1 MSQAGGMV
9 LSLLQQAYRSSM
21 RFQPHV
27 SGWWYVLS
35 LLEQAYRSSMRFQ
48 PHVSGDCPGL
58 SRRSPYPIPAFTLQY
73 TVMTPEIAP
82 PSRDYRWLLFVVAA
96 LSLGFD
102 QWSKARIIEW
112 LAIGESWRPYVGTP
126 LLELFAFTHTKN
138 MGAAFGMFQT
148 GGWFFI
154 IVATVVS
161 IFISLYAPRIPR
173 HQWYIF
179 LALGLTMGGALG
191 NLVDR
196 LRLGWVTDFIHI
208 GNFAIFNIADSS
220 VVSGVTLLFFIMWR
234 EDEERKRIAE
244 QNPPAP
250 TPESHPFTAG
260 SSAADADNDFSNQPT
275 PSES

>member
-1 MSQAGGMV
+1 
-9 LSLLQQAYRSSM
+9 
-21 RFQPHV
+21 
-27 SGWWYVLS
+27 
-35 LLEQAYRSSMRFQ
+35 
-48 PHVSGDCPGL
+48 
-58 SRRSPYPIPAFTLQY
+58 
-73 TVMTPEIAP
+73 MTPEIAP

-96 LSLGFD
+96 IALGLD
-102 QWSKARIIEW
+102 QWSKARIIDW
-112 LAIGESWRPYVGTP
+112 LAIGESWRPYAGSP
-126 LLELFAFTHTKN
+126 ILELFAFTHTKN

-161 IFISLYAPRIPR
+161 LFIAFYAPRIPR
-173 HQWYIF
+173 QQWYVF

-208 GNFAIFNIADSS
+208 GDFAIFNIADSS

-234 EDEERKRIAE
+234 EDEERKRVAE
-244 QNPPAP
+244 NTPPAP
-250 TPESHPFTAG
+250 SSETHNFTVG
-260 SSAADADNDFSNQPT
+260 GTTSDASNDTDFSTQPT